1 MKQLNL
7 RNGLCAATA
16 AAALLAGPSV
26 AMANNT
32 FHGVYLGGQI
42 GWASYDVK
50 TDNSLGE
57 PRFDGI
63 SASGV
68 SSGLILGTGTVNDG
82 WYFGFQANYLTNT
95 ADASVRRDGIDD
107 DADVEQSYG
116 IDARLG
122 RVVADNVLLYG
133 LAGWQRTNIE
143 LEVSQEGGS
152 FKDDE
157 DFDAFRFG
165 AGVEFATDDNVFFRM
180 EYTYSVYSSED
191 FNVRDEAG
199 VVDQDI
205 ELDPEA
211 QAFHFSLG
219 YRF

>member
-1 MKQLNL
+1 MKQVNL

-42 GWASYDVK
+42 GWASYDNQLEQ
-50 TDNSLGE
+50 D
-57 PRFDGI
+57 DGVDLDGL

-82 WYFGFQANYLTNT
+82 WYFGFQANYMVNN
-95 ADASVRRDGIDD
+95 ADGSFDD
-107 DADVEQSYG
+107 DDLDVDESYG

-122 RVVADNVLLYG
+122 RVVSENVLLYG

-143 LEVSQEGGS
+143 VDFDGAT
-152 FKDDE
+152 DDE
-157 DFDAFRFG
+157 DLDGFRFG
-165 AGVEFATDDNVFFRM
+165 AGVEFATEDNVFFRL
-180 EYTYSVYSSED
+180 EYTQTIYSSED
-191 FNVRDEAG
+191 LSYTGHE
-199 VVDQDI
+199 DI
-205 ELDPEA
+205 EVDPQA
-211 QAFHFSLG
+211 QAFHLGIG